1 MEKHLK
7 ACALIALALI
17 IAFLFWLRLDRIE
30 QRLSEIDQNMS
41 ITYE

>member
-7 ACALIALALI
+7 VCTLIALALI

-30 QRLSEIDQNMS
+30 QRLSEIDRSMS